1 MGFVVSII
9 YFVTYYLTPANLWG
23 PLAAYRIELILAV
36 LAMAFSVSGLSKS
49 IIRKTPQ
56 PYALIGLAVA
66 IFLSVLIGMHWSGG
80 AVQGFLSFIPNAF
93 AYFLICLNFKSRWQL
108 QVLVGVMLI
117 VCLFVIGHGY
127 FDLINNVPV
136 SRSEN
141 PPPFASQYLL
151 AFSNDAGD
159 RFARLRGPGDI
170 SDPNDFAQ
178 LIVCLIPLIFIF
190 WRPKRIMQNVVL
202 VLLPVCA
209 LLYGAFLTHSRGS
222 LVALM
227 AVAVV
232 ALRRRL
238 GTIPALVLA
247 AGLFIGASALN
258 FTGGREISANAG
270 SDRTSLWGV
279 GLQMVKSHPVFG
291 VGFGDFSDYSGDAGL
306 TAHNS
311 IVVCAAELGLFG
323 LFFWTLFL
331 FATVSDAL
339 AVSSSEQVSEAEA
352 IVPEEGL
359 YPHESMKAK
368 GIDRTEIIRLGRLAV
383 LSLTGFLVAGLFL
396 SRAFVM
402 TLFIVGGVAEAVYQ
416 MALQRG
422 MIADRM
428 RLKRVLMYVGGLT
441 AAMVPFMYVMVRF
454 LNLMR

>member
-9 YFVTYYLTPANLWG
+9 YFVTYYLTPAILWG

-36 LAMAFSVSGLSKS
+36 LAMAISVPSLAKS
-49 IIRKTPQ
+49 FIRKTPQ
-56 PYALIGLAVA
+56 SFALIGLAVA

-80 AVQGFLSFIPNAF
+80 GVLAFLSFIPNAF
-93 AYFLICLNFKSRWQL
+93 AYFLVCLHFNSKWKL
-108 QVLVGVMLI
+108 QALVIIMLF
-117 VCLFVIGHGY
+117 VCLFIIVNGSIALQHGVSAIARSPDGLTESPY
-127 FDLINNVPV
+127 FVTQ
-136 SRSEN
+136 
-141 PPPFASQYLL
+141 A
-151 AFSNDAGD
+151 NDTGD
-159 RFARLRGPGDI
+159 RFFRLKGPGNV

-178 LIVCLIPLIFIF
+178 LIVCVIPLMFIF
-190 WRPKRIMQNVVL
+190 WRPKKIIQNVAF

-222 LVALM
+222 LVALL

-247 AGLFIGASALN
+247 AGLFFGASALK
-258 FTGGREISANAG
+258 FTGGREITANAG

-279 GLQMVKSHPVFG
+279 GLQMIKTHPVFG
-291 VGFGDFSDYSGDAGL
+291 VGFGDFSDYGGGL

-331 FATVSDAL
+331 FPTVRDAL
-339 AVSSSEQVSEAEA
+339 AVSSPDQVSDGQT
-352 IVPEEGL
+352 IVPDEGL
-359 YPHESMKAK
+359 FPHEPKK
-368 GIDRTEIIRLGRLAV
+368 IKVIDRGEIIRLGRLAV
-383 LSLTGFLVAGLFL
+383 LSLTGFLVTGLFL

-402 TLFIVGGVAEAVYQ
+402 TLFILGGVAEVVFQ

-428 RLKRVLMYVGGLT
+428 RLKRVLLYVGGLT
-441 AAMVPFMYVMVRF
+441 AALVPFMYLMVLA
-454 LNLMR
+454 LNRMH